1 VGSFLLQELVRGL
14 DERPLRRLT
23 SDWGGFFEGVVDVAG
38 VRTVE
43 NAVLFTLS
51 LPTAPNDVNDFI
63 HVEDIERNTT
73 DKIRLRQSDADLP
86 SRVVG
91 VLRTGPDPRWMPGP
105 DAYHFRIEMNGVTT
119 PLQTPLVLQLLDDS
133 DPPEV
138 LAEATGAAPYR
149 DDINDILTSSVITRP
164 LLEQL
169 RHATLDEEFDVVID
183 VNLKAADR
191 REAALAHVRE
201 LVNTVTAGRPMRDR
215 GTEQYVFERLTKA
228 EIEELVR
235 VDASSSDEKLRGSIH
250 RVWPDFQVHALIDRS
265 ISTIKADAARAAF
278 SAAGRGIRWAVVDSG
293 IDARHSHFDRHKNL
307 ELTDPNVTHRNFLN
321 GKSGDDA
328 LGDDFGHGTHVAGIL
343 AGEQAADQ
351 EAFALVR
358 ARKETGDETTT
369 RKPVTALRG
378 VAPECEIVS
387 LRVLDGDGNGAVTAI
402 MEALDYVNAVNMH
415 GRNLRIHG
423 VNLSVGYEFNAEW
436 FACGQSPLCVEVD
449 RLVRS
454 GVVVVVAAGNTGY
467 GQIRAKE
474 RPTATAGLDLTI
486 NDPGNA
492 DRAITVGS
500 THASEPH
507 TFGVSFFSSKGPTG
521 DGRNKPDLV
530 APGERIV
537 SCAAG
542 NSAREQAKGEDL
554 RALYLERSGT
564 SMAAPH
570 VSGAIAA
577 FLSIRSEFVGQPER
591 VKELLVGS
599 ATDLGR
605 NPFFQGSG
613 LLDLM
618 RAIQAV

>member
-1 VGSFLLQELVRGL
+1 VGSFSLQELVRGL

-23 SDWGGFFEGVVDVAG
+23 TDWVGFFEGVVDVAG
-38 VRTVE
+38 VRVVAD
-43 NAVLFTLS
+43 AVLFTLT
-51 LPTAPNDVNDFI
+51 LPTAPNDINDFI
-63 HVEDIERNTT
+63 HVSDIERNTT
-73 DKIRLRQSDADLP
+73 DKIRLRQSDADVP
-86 SRVVG
+86 STVVG
-91 VLRTGPDPRWMPGP
+91 VLRTGTDPRWMPGP
-105 DAYHFRIEMNGVTT
+105 DAYHFRMQISGTTT
-119 PLQTPLVLQLLDDS
+119 PFQTPLVLQLLDDS
-133 DPPEV
+133 QPPKV
-138 LAEATGAAPYR
+138 LAEATGASPIR
-149 DDINDILTSSVITRP
+149 EDINDILASSVITRP

-169 RHATLDEEFDVVID
+169 RHATLDEQFDVVID
-183 VNLKAADR
+183 VNLQAAAR
-191 REAALAHVRE
+191 REDALGQVRD
-201 LVNTVTAGRPMRDR
+201 LVKTVTGGRPITER
-215 GTEQYVFERLTKA
+215 GTEQYVFERLTKS
-228 EIEELVR
+228 EIEALVR
-235 VDASSSDEKLRGSIH
+235 LDAADAGENTHASIH
-250 RVWPDFQVHALIDRS
+250 RIWPDFQVHSLLNRS
-265 ISTIKADAARAAF
+265 IPTIKADAARAAF
-278 SAAGRGIRWAVVDSG
+278 SAAGRGIRWAVIDSG
-293 IDARHSHFDRHKNL
+293 IDAHSHFVLHKNL
-307 ELTDPNVTHRNFLN
+307 ELSDPNVTHRNFLD
-321 GKSGDDA
+321 GTEGDAA
-328 LGDDFGHGTHVAGIL
+328 LVDDFGHGTHVAGIL
-343 AGEQAADQ
+343 AGEQPPDH
-351 EAFALVR
+351 EVFALIR
-358 ARKETGDETTT
+358 ERDETGNETTT
-369 RKPVTALRG
+369 RKPLTALRG
-378 VAPECEIVS
+378 VAPECELVS
-387 LRVLDGDGNGAVTAI
+387 LRVLDANGNGAVTAI
-402 MEALDYVNAVNMH
+402 MEALDYVNTVNMY

-449 RLVRS
+449 RLVRT

-507 TFGVSFFSSKGPTG
+507 TYGVSFFSSKGPTG
-521 DGRNKPDLV
+521 DGRDKPDLG

-542 NSAREQAKGEDL
+542 SDAHAQAGDDDL
-554 RALYLERSGT
+554 HALYLERSGT

-577 FLSIRSEFVGQPER
+577 FLSIRSEFIGQPER